1 MAAADQIKSLIKSYA
16 EDDEHR
22 FFATAMQIA
31 ASEARQGHTL
41 IAQELKQ
48 LIEKARKEKSVAFLD
63 TPKTV
68 SISAPKRELKE
79 LIEVFKP
86 RIDLSD
92 MVLAPVVEEALSKLI
107 KEQKNWEL
115 LKKHNLSP
123 RRKLLLTGLP
133 GTGKTMTAQAIAGE
147 LGLSVYIIRLD
158 GLMSK
163 YLGES
168 IAKLRLI
175 FDAME
180 EHRAVYLFDEF
191 DSIGSHRDK
200 GQDIGEIKR
209 VLNSFLINIEKD
221 QSNSIIV
228 AATNLPESLDK
239 ALFRRFDDVVNYPLP
254 NVEQITSTIKKAT
267 KGFSFIKKPNYIKLA
282 ELAVGLNYSEIAKAC
297 EEAIKEMIL
306 SGSLKLDSLEIQK
319 SIAKKAPLKHGE
331 AESQKTYQT

>member
-1 MAAADQIKSLIKSYA
+1 MAAVDQIKSLITSYA

-41 IAQELKQ
+41 LAQELKQ
-48 LIEKARKEKSVAFLD
+48 LIEKARKGKSVAFLD
-63 TPKTV
+63 SPKTV
-68 SISAPKRELKE
+68 SLSAPKRELKE
-79 LIEVFKP
+79 LIDVFTP
-86 RIDLSD
+86 RIDLRD
-92 MVLAPVVEEALSKLI
+92 MVLAPEVQESLDKLI
-107 KEQKNWEL
+107 HEQKSWEL

-123 RRKLLLTGLP
+123 RRKLLLIGLP

-147 LGLSVYIIRLD
+147 LGLPVYIIRLD

-163 YLGES
+163 FLGES

-191 DSIGSHRDK
+191 DSIGSQRDQ

-221 QSNSIIV
+221 QSNSIII
-228 AATNLPESLDK
+228 AATNLPETLGK
-239 ALFRRFDDVVNYPLP
+239 ALFRRFDDVVSYPLP
-254 NVEQITSTIKKAT
+254 DLNQVIDAIKKAT
-267 KGFSFIKKPNYIKLA
+267 KGFSFSKKPNINKIA
-282 ELAVGLNYSEIAKAC
+282 ELAIGLNYSEITKAC

-306 SGSLKLDSLEIQK
+306 SGSMKLDSLEIQK
-319 SIAKKAPLKHGE
+319 SLSKKAPLKHG
-331 AESQKTYQT
+331 

>member
-1 MAAADQIKSLIKSYA
+1 MAATDQIKSLIKSYA

-22 FFATAMQIA
+22 FFATALQIA
-31 ASEARQGHTL
+31 ASEARQGHNVV
-41 IAQELKQ
+41 AQELKT
-48 LIEKARKEKSVAFLD
+48 LIEKARKDKSLAFLD
-63 TPKTV
+63 SPKTV
-68 SISAPKRELKE
+68 SLSAPKRELKE

-86 RIDLSD
+86 RIDLKD
-92 MVLAPVVEEALSKLI
+92 MILAPGVQEALNKLI
-107 KEQKNWEL
+107 KEQKSWEL

-168 IAKLRLI
+168 IAKLRMI

-180 EHRAVYLFDEF
+180 DHRAVYLFDEF

-221 QSNSIIV
+221 QSNSIII

-254 NVEQITSTIKKAT
+254 DLKQIIDTIKKT
-267 KGFSFIKKPNYIKLA
+267 IKGFSFSKKPNYTKIA
-282 ELAVGLNYSEIAKAC
+282 ELALGLNYSEVTKAC

-306 SGSLKLDSLEIQK
+306 SGSMKLDPFEIQK
-319 SIAKKAPLKHGE
+319 SISKKAPLKHGQK
-331 AESQKTYQT
+331 ESETTY